1 MMRKAAFILVAVAL
15 ASAAALAQKAPNFAG
30 TWTLDKERSEL
41 NDRSR
46 IEAMTMTVAQTAD
59 SLEVAT
65 ETKRIAP
72 QSGGQGPA
80 GGRGGLGGGGRF
92 GGSDGKFTY
101 SLTERETTSEQ
112 ATPRGPVPVTLTAK
126 LDGTTLKLTQKR
138 TFSGQMGE
146 VTATSNEEWSLSADG
161 KTLTVKR
168 SLAGPM
174 GTNTSTLVFTKQ

>member
-1 MMRKAAFILVAVAL
+1 MRKAVFIFAAIAL
-15 ASAAALAQKAPNFAG
+15 ASAAAFAQKAPNFAG

-41 NDRSR
+41 NERTR
-46 IEAMTMTVAQTAD
+46 IESMKMTVAQTAE

-65 ETKRIAP
+65 ETKRSAP
-72 QSGGQGPA
+72 EG
-80 GGRGGLGGGGRF
+80 GGRGGMGGGRF
-92 GGSDGKFTY
+92 GGGDGKFTY
-101 SLTERETTSEQ
+101 SLTERETTTEQ
-112 ATPRGPVPVTLTAK
+112 ATPRGPVPVTLSAK
-126 LDGTTLKLTQKR
+126 LEGATLKLTQKR

-146 VTATSNEEWSLSADG
+146 ITATSSEEWSLSADG

>member
-1 MMRKAAFILVAVAL
+1 MKKAVFIFAAIAL
-15 ASAAALAQKAPNFAG
+15 ASAAAFAQKAPNFAG

-41 NDRSR
+41 NERTR
-46 IEAMTMTVAQTAD
+46 IESMKMTVAQTAE

-65 ETKRIAP
+65 ETKRSAP
-72 QSGGQGPA
+72 EG
-80 GGRGGLGGGGRF
+80 GGRGGMGGGRF
-92 GGSDGKFTY
+92 GGGDGKFTY
-101 SLTERETTSEQ
+101 SLTERETTTEQ
-112 ATPRGPVPVTLTAK
+112 ATPRGPVPVTLSAK
-126 LDGTTLKLTQKR
+126 LEGATLKLTQKR

-146 VTATSNEEWSLSADG
+146 ITATSSEEWSLSADG

>member
-1 MMRKAAFILVAVAL
+1 MKKAAFILAAIAL
-15 ASAAALAQKAPNFAG
+15 VTAAAFAQKAPNFAG

-46 IEAMTMTVAQTAD
+46 VEQMTMTVAQTAD

-65 ETKRIAP
+65 ETKRMAP
-72 QSGGQGPA
+72 EGGGGRPA
-80 GGRGGLGGGGRF
+80 GGRGGMGGGRF
-92 GGSDGKFTY
+92 GGGDGKFTY
-101 SLTERETTSEQ
+101 SLKERETTIDHAS
-112 ATPRGPVPVTLTAK
+112 PRGPVPVTLSAK
-126 LDGTTLKLTQKR
+126 LEGATLKLTQKR

-146 VTATSNEEWSLSADG
+146 ITATSTEDWSLSADG

-168 SLAGPM
+168 SLEGPM

>member
-1 MMRKAAFILVAVAL
+1 MKKSVFIFAAIAL
-15 ASAAALAQKAPNFAG
+15 ASAAAFAQKAPNFAG

-41 NDRSR
+41 NERTR
-46 IEAMTMTVAQTAD
+46 IETMKMTVAQTAD

-65 ETKRIAP
+65 ETKRSAP
-72 QSGGQGPA
+72 EG
-80 GGRGGLGGGGRF
+80 GGRGGMGGGRF
-92 GGSDGKFTY
+92 GGGDGKFTY
-101 SLTERETTSEQ
+101 SLTERETTTEQ
-112 ATPRGPVPVTLTAK
+112 ATPRGPVPVTLSAK
-126 LDGTTLKLTQKR
+126 LEGATLKLTQKR

-146 VTATSNEEWSLSADG
+146 ITATSSEEWSLSADG